1 MNRWLW
7 IAIAWLAVAAS
18 TAAAQERHADFT
30 GVWSLE
36 DSAAVAPS
44 VATRGD
50 ASFRVGDMGSGWGS
64 RITLTHEPDRLTVEH
79 VYFSNYD
86 LQPPLR
92 YVYAL
97 DGTESI
103 NRIMIGHSVSEQRSR
118 AAWQGEVLVITTR
131 YAAPEMS
138 GSAQIAEVR
147 QSLRMTAPDRLEIET
162 TRIGVN
168 GAPTTVTQTTYI
180 RN

>member
-1 MNRWLW
+1 VKRWLW
-7 IAIAWLAVAAS
+7 ITSLAVAAS
-18 TAAAQERHADFT
+18 PAAAQERHPDFT
-30 GVWSLE
+30 GVWSLV

-50 ASFRVGDMGSGWGS
+50 AAFRVGDMGSGWGS
-64 RITLTHEPDRLTVEH
+64 TITLTHEPDRLTVAY
-79 VYFSNYD
+79 VYFSTYD
-86 LQPPLR
+86 LQPPLE
-92 YVYAL
+92 YLYAL
-97 DGTESI
+97 DGSESI

-118 AAWQGEVLVITTR
+118 AAWQGETLVITTR

-147 QSLRMTAPDRLEIET
+147 QSLRMAAPNRLEIET
-162 TRIGVN
+162 TRVGVN
-168 GAPTTVTQTTYI
+168 GAPTTVTRTVYI